1 MSRKQNKINVASIYA
16 STYACESTFSVL
28 NYVKNKYRS
37 PLKDNNFE
45 AEMRRSVASEA
56 PDLKKLTIEK
66 DCKISH

>member
-1 MSRKQNKINVASIYA
+1 M
-16 STYACESTFSVL
+16 L

-37 PLKDNNFE
+37 PLKYNNFE
-45 AEMRRSVASEA
+45 AEMRCAVASEA